1 MIHIEGANTAAEMWS
16 QLRLVKEARGKLD
29 ILSLHHRLY
38 RTVANESTDITE
50 HTTEMCHVQEELM
63 KAYARVVTAEQSNVV
78 ETIDENTWD
87 AWHRKMGRHCR

>member
-50 HTTEMCHVQEELM
+50 HTTEMCHVQEELGILGST
-63 KAYARVVTAEQSNVV
+63 VTRRRKEDAL
-78 ETIDENTWD
+78 TIPYEGICTCCNSR
-87 AWHRKMGRHCR
+87 AVKCC